1 MTHGAGRRGGAGFT
15 LIEVLISLAIFMVV
29 MLGIYQVFDSSF
41 RTYNSG
47 TRRLDAQQSAR
58 GAMDEVVRRLRMTGY
73 FPENFTVP
81 PPLPAARLTNR
92 IQLGTDTALAVR
104 GDLDGSGASQVY
116 LFCLSGNNVLRV
128 RGAAGVA
135 TSYTCSGT
143 DIMAENIASL
153 RFTYF
158 DATNVQ
164 VPMTAVGA
172 VNTLDGQ
179 VTGAIPSFGTTT
191 ARQSVRT
198 ILVSLTA
205 RETVPGQ
212 APQVYTLTST
222 VALRNTNN

>member
-1 MTHGAGRRGGAGFT
+1 MRLAANRHGAGFT
-15 LIEVLISLAIFMVV
+15 LIEVLISLAIFMMV

-58 GAMDEVVRRLRMTGY
+58 GAMDEMVRRLRMVGY

-81 PPLPAARLTNR
+81 PASPLLTNR
-92 IQLGTDTALAVR
+92 IQIGTDTALAVR
-104 GDLDGSGASQVY
+104 GDLEGSGASQVY
-116 LFCLSGNNVLRV
+116 LFCLSGTNILRV

-135 TSYTCSGT
+135 ATYVCNGT
-143 DIMAENIASL
+143 DIIAENITSL

-158 DATNVQ
+158 DATNTQ
-164 VPMTAVGA
+164 VTMTAVGA

-179 VTGAIPSFGTTT
+179 VTGGVPTFGTTT
-191 ARQSVRT
+191 ARQGVRT
-198 ILVSLTA
+198 ILVNLTA